1 VGTGVDRRGSG
12 TGWVTFVGVF
22 MIIVGSLNLIWGI
35 SALAN
40 KSYFHE
46 SGLLFSNLQ
55 FWGWV
60 AIILGAVQLLAGFG
74 VFSGSLLATVVVL
87 TLAVL
92 GIVENLLQVGAY
104 PIWSI
109 IAIAINGLIVW
120 AVTVHADAF
129 TP

>member
-1 VGTGVDRRGSG
+1 
-12 TGWVTFVGVF
+12 

-46 SGLLFSNLQ
+46 GGLLFSNLQ

-60 AIILGAVQLLAGFG
+60 AIVLGAVQVLAGFG

-120 AVTVHADAF
+120 AVTVHGEEF
-129 TP
+129 TS